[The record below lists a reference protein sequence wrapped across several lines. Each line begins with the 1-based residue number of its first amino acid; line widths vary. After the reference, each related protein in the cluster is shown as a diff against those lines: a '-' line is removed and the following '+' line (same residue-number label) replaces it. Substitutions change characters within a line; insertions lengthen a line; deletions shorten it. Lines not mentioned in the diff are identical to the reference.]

1 MKKTYIGFA
10 GLSLLLLL
18 GTQTVHAQQG
28 FGTDK
33 PHRSAAVDI
42 QSSKRGLLIPRVNL
56 TSIEDA
62 VTITKPAQSLMV
74 YNQATTANTD
84 SDIDVTP
91 GYYYWDKDRW
101 VRFAQQGDITAI
113 NLKGDVTGP
122 TNATVVGAIQG
133 VEVSNV
139 NPTANQVLTF
149 VPGTGTEKGKWVP
162 TSITPDVI
170 TEGKDVTAGSNKVS
184 LSEGAKGASLKDYTV
199 DVVEANIKLENLG
212 GELPV
217 NKLVKGQDGQV
228 LVTKGGIS
236 TWVSQTEI
244 VPTTTNTLT
253 KKTTGEGANQ
263 TVDQNTIVSTV
274 NGKTAEVR
282 VIDNVTNT
290 VTGSS
295 IVTTVNGVASTS
307 VDLTDAIQAGQ
318 KTVEVVNGTNTTV
331 TKTPETGDSKHTKYA
346 VNVSN
351 EAIQAAQKLT
361 TVSQGAGV
369 KVTHTTTTKEGS
381 STTDYNVAIDTN
393 GGKAGDVLT
402 VVDGG
407 STTGENKVEWKT
419 PNYRNLYTHNDTLVN
434 VDQYHTRKVFFGEF
448 NNMVFQK
455 GDQSHEFTY
464 DADHTGINLFGNVT
478 SSIGLISNKG
488 VNNDESLLKLK
499 HDNETSEINANALN
513 GLKIVAEYRKDI
525 TFGTSERILG
535 KAKEYFQNVVFQGNG
550 GVKVVNINKPEFKG
564 EATDKVVVADTD
576 GVLKTVDRKKVAPQ
590 FFYMPAVIFNTK
602 TQGTELKRDLYQ
614 DYVNQFTATKG
625 TAYNIAHGANGGS
638 LPYDGGVIG
647 STGAPAVM
655 DTFTR
660 GELHYY
666 VTYYD
671 KNVFA
676 NISIDANGVLKYD
689 IIGTATP
696 ASYMNIVFVIK

>member
-33 PHRSAAVDI
+33 PARSAAVDI
-42 QSSKRGLLIPRVNL
+42 QSSKRGLLIPRVDLVETTNG
-56 TSIEDA
+56 
-62 VTITKPAQSLMV
+62 VTPINTPAQSLMV
-74 YNQATTANTD
+74 YNEKKQN
-84 SDIDVTP
+84 DVAP
-91 GYYYWDKDRW
+91 GYYYWDTDRW

-184 LSEGAKGASLKDYTV
+184 LSEGAKGASLKEYTV
-199 DVVEANIKLENLG
+199 DIVEANIKLENLG

-274 NGKTAEVR
+274 NGKPAEVR

-307 VDLTDAIQAGQ
+307 VDLKDAIQAGQ
-318 KTVEVVNGTNTTV
+318 KITTVADGINTKVTSSVNPAGSNTTEY
-331 TKTPETGDSKHTKYA
+331 K

-369 KVTHTTTTKEGS
+369 KVTPTTKEGS
-381 STTDYNVAIDTN
+381 STTDYNVAINTD
-393 GGKAGDVLT
+393 GGNAGDVLT
-402 VVDGG
+402 VVPPKEG
-407 STTGENKVEWKT
+407 TTTPSVEWKSI
-419 PNYRNLYTHNDTLVN
+419 NQENIYTHDGTLIN
-434 VDQYHTRKVFFGEF
+434 GSETKTQRKVSFGDFYSLFFDRG
-448 NNMVFQK
+448 
-455 GDQSHEFTY
+455 GDGHDFTF
-464 DADHTGINLFGNVT
+464 DKSRHTGLNMYGNI
-478 SSIGLISNKG
+478 SSIGLIAKDNNSNG
-488 VNNDESLLKLK
+488 LQSKLQFK
-499 HDNETSEINANALN
+499 QTNGLSEINANSDK
-513 GLKIVAEYRKDI
+513 GLRISAFGNNNIEIGKLYRLEGTTNDVFASHLVVKGDGAVQAVKI
-525 TFGTSERILG
+525 
-535 KAKEYFQNVVFQGNG
+535 N
-550 GVKVVNINKPEFKG
+550 EFKG
-564 EATDKVVVADTD
+564 ASIDKIVVADAE
-576 GVLKTVDRKKVAPQ
+576 GVLKTVERKKVAPQ

-602 TQGTELKRDLYQ
+602 TQGTKLKRDLYQ
-614 DYVNQFTATKG
+614 DYVNQFTGGKVGPGNAN
-625 TAYNIAHGANGGS
+625 YNISHGAPGSSVLEYTGGI
-638 LPYDGGVIG
+638 VG
-647 STGAPAVM
+647 SEEAPADIAV
-655 DTFTR
+655 FEK

-671 KNVFA
+671 TKVFKNLS
-676 NISIDANGVLKYD
+676 ISKEGVLTYD